1 MCVQDRELQPTP
13 IYKANTHTHTQ
24 GLSYVNISL
33 KFPPLCIRHPK
44 VFLSPFS
51 SSHVGNFQDC
61 SGCFFF
67 YCHYHSRAATRLKEA
82 RTLIK
87 SSMLQCVIRLH
98 HMTTTLTSN
107 ATKIH
112 KHTHAHTF
120 STAYILSTFC
130 CTLYIFSFLFVQ
142 PLRGTCMF
150 DST

>member
-13 IYKANTHTHTQ
+13 IYKANTHTQ

-67 YCHYHSRAATRLKEA
+67 LLSLSFTGRHKVKRGKDPYQELNASMCHPVTSHDNHPDLKRNQNTQTHTRTHVQHSLYPIY
-82 RTLIK
+82 L
-87 SSMLQCVIRLH
+87 LLH
-98 HMTTTLTSN
+98 TVYLLFFVCTTS
-107 ATKIH
+107 AWDM
-112 KHTHAHTF
+112 
-120 STAYILSTFC
+120 Y
-130 CTLYIFSFLFVQ
+130 V
-142 PLRGTCMF
+142 
-150 DST
+150 